1 MSEATT
7 DDQWEK
13 DIYLESVWYHPEVS
27 MVDTSGY
34 QTPSWVSLLGEIL
47 FGWKRGF
54 ITVENVDI
62 TWYNMI

>member
-13 DIYLESVWYHPEVS
+13 DIYLESIWYHPEVS

-34 QTPSWVSLLGEIL
+34 QTPSWVSLLGGI
-47 FGWKRGF
+47 F
-54 ITVENVDI
+54 
-62 TWYNMI
+62 